1 MPRPTIIAM
10 IARFPGKAA
19 DGTRVQRGDRIAW
32 CRATRRVL
40 TSNPARIA
48 ALVAGA
54 KLPPLQDSGSAT
66 NWDGERHLSS
76 AWQEE
81 QNSAR
86 WEDSY
91 GPSGSWND
99 DL

>member
-40 TSNPARIA
+40 KIGRAH
-48 ALVAGA
+48 V
-54 KLPPLQDSGSAT
+54 
-66 NWDGERHLSS
+66 
-76 AWQEE
+76 
-81 QNSAR
+81 
-86 WEDSY
+86 
-91 GPSGSWND
+91 
-99 DL
+99 